1 MAVLNKIHSLQY
13 KYQKY
18 IPVVSAQLSLVEVQ
32 VEGLYYHQEERIN
45 HLIKGLVKSKLV
57 LVQELNQDP
66 QPSTSLSNV
75 DWSSSYQP
83 WSSNYDPFEEAEP
96 IEETTEPEA
105 EPTPE
110 PAVPPSSETD
120 EDNDWLSGSVA
131 QLNMNNEE

>member
-1 MAVLNKIHSLQY
+1 MINVDGFLTNLNGFLLILAAV
-13 KYQKY
+13 
-18 IPVVSAQLSLVEVQ
+18 
-32 VEGLYYHQEERIN
+32 
-45 HLIKGLVKSKLV
+45 VKSKLV